1 MLVNDGER
9 WQGTY
14 IELVLLS
21 HQCVVQQMPI
31 DLQMVSNSHG
41 ADVQTYLRLDQHQV
55 NK

>member
-1 MLVNDGER
+1 MLLYVGER

-14 IELVLLS
+14 VELVLLS

-31 DLQMVSNSHG
+31 DLQLVSNDHG

-55 NK
+55 NE